1 MTCTTERS
9 AALVS
14 EQLELYRRMWV
25 LRLLDMALQEL
36 RIDGLLKEPVQAMF
50 GQEAVAI
57 GATAALR
64 PSDAVTTSVPHL
76 LHAQQVA
83 VGLPLGPT
91 IAELISSGLEEDCG
105 WEGIPREI
113 KRGGE
118 LWPSAS
124 VLRRSALRAVGQAY
138 ANWLA
143 DESKV
148 TLCVIDEH
156 EVNSAEF
163 AEVVNAAVLW
173 RLPVVFVVEN
183 TRYARSTCTD
193 RALHERIGM
202 PVLSIDGNDV
212 EAVRDC
218 VAEALQRASADQ
230 GPTLLRAVT
239 NRTNDVTKVDPLVFA
254 RQQLIDAGVSGSHLY
269 EVERRARYLVA
280 EAEAFAKATRAGQAP
295 ASIRQPEPWPA
306 AS

>member
-76 LHAQQVA
+76 LHAQQVSVA
-83 VGLPLGPT
+83 LPLGPT
-91 IAELISSGLEEDCG
+91 IAEMISSGLDEDCG
-105 WEGIPREI
+105 WEGIPRENN
-113 KRGGE
+113 RGGE
-118 LWPSAS
+118 FCSSAS
-124 VLRRSALRAVGQAY
+124 ALQQSALRAVGQAY

-143 DESKV
+143 DEGKV
-148 TLCVIDEH
+148 TLCVIGEH

-212 EAVRDC
+212 ESVRDC

-239 NRTNDVTKVDPLVFA
+239 NRTNDVNKVDPLVLA
-254 RQQLIDAGVSGSHLY
+254 RKNLIDAGVSVSHLY

-280 EAEAFAKATRAGQAP
+280 EAEVFAKATRAGEAP

>member
-1 MTCTTERS
+1 M
-9 AALVS
+9 
-14 EQLELYRRMWV
+14 
-25 LRLLDMALQEL
+25 
-36 RIDGLLKEPVQAMF
+36 
-50 GQEAVAI
+50 
-57 GATAALR
+57 
-64 PSDAVTTSVPHL
+64 
-76 LHAQQVA
+76 
-83 VGLPLGPT
+83 
-91 IAELISSGLEEDCG
+91 ISSGLDEDCG
-105 WEGIPREI
+105 WEGIPRENN
-113 KRGGE
+113 RGGE
-118 LWPSAS
+118 FWSSAS
-124 VLRRSALRAVGQAY
+124 ALQQSALRAVGQAY

-143 DESKV
+143 DEGKV
-148 TLCVIDEH
+148 TLCVIGEH

-202 PVLSIDGNDV
+202 PVLSIDGKDV
-212 EAVRDC
+212 ESVRDC

-239 NRTNDVTKVDPLVFA
+239 NRTNDVNKVDPLVLA
-254 RQQLIDAGVSGSHLY
+254 RKNLIDAGVSVSHLY

-280 EAEAFAKATRAGQAP
+280 EAEVFAKATRAGEAP

>member
-76 LHAQQVA
+76 LHAQQVS
-83 VGLPLGPT
+83 VTLPLGPT
-91 IAELISSGLEEDCG
+91 IAAMISSGLDEDCG

-118 LWPSAS
+118 LWASAS
-124 VLRRSALRAVGQAY
+124 VLQQSALRAVGQAY

-143 DESKV
+143 DEDKV
-148 TLCVIDEH
+148 TLCVIGEH
-156 EVNSAEF
+156 EVNSADF
-163 AEVVNAAVLW
+163 AEVVHAAVLW

-183 TRYARSTCTD
+183 SRYARNTCTD

-202 PVLSIDGNDV
+202 PVLSVDGNDV

-218 VAEALQRASADQ
+218 VATGLQRASADQ
-230 GPTLLRAVT
+230 GPTLVRAVT
-239 NRTNDVTKVDPLVFA
+239 KRDNHVTKVDPLVYA
-254 RQQLIDAGVSGSHLY
+254 RKQLIDAGVSGSHLY

-280 EAEAFAKATRAGQAP
+280 EAEVFAKATRAGRAP
-295 ASIRQPEPWPA
+295 ASVRQPEPWPA

>member
-76 LHAQQVA
+76 LHAQQVSVA
-83 VGLPLGPT
+83 LPLGPT

-118 LWPSAS
+118 LWATASA
-124 VLRRSALRAVGQAY
+124 LQQSALRAVGQAY

-148 TLCVIDEH
+148 TLCVIGEH
-156 EVNSAEF
+156 EVNSPEF

-183 TRYARSTCTD
+183 TRYARRECQDSS
-193 RALHERIGM
+193 LQERLGM
-202 PVLSIDGNDV
+202 PVRSVDGNDV
-212 EAVRDC
+212 GAVRDA
-218 VAEALQRASADQ
+218 VADALRRASADE
-230 GPTLLRAVT
+230 GPSLVRAVT
-239 NRTNDVTKVDPLVFA
+239 NRTNDVNKVDPLVFA

-280 EAEAFAKATRAGQAP
+280 EAEAFAKATRAGEAP

>member
-76 LHAQQVA
+76 LHAQQVSVA
-83 VGLPLGPT
+83 LPLGPT
-91 IAELISSGLEEDCG
+91 IAEMISSGLDEDCG
-105 WEGIPREI
+105 WEGIPRENN
-113 KRGGE
+113 RGGE
-118 LWPSAS
+118 FCSSAS
-124 VLRRSALRAVGQAY
+124 ALQQSALRAVGQAY

-143 DESKV
+143 DEGKV
-148 TLCVIDEH
+148 TLCVIGEH

-202 PVLSIDGNDV
+202 PVLSIDGKDV
-212 EAVRDC
+212 ESVRDC

-239 NRTNDVTKVDPLVFA
+239 NRTNDVNKVDPLVLA
-254 RQQLIDAGVSGSHLY
+254 RKNLIDAGVSVSHLY

-280 EAEAFAKATRAGQAP
+280 EAEVFAKATRAGEAP

>member
-76 LHAQQVA
+76 LHAQQVSVA
-83 VGLPLGPT
+83 LPLGPT
-91 IAELISSGLEEDCG
+91 IAEMISSGLDEDCG
-105 WEGIPREI
+105 WEGIPRENN
-113 KRGGE
+113 RGGE
-118 LWPSAS
+118 FWSSAS
-124 VLRRSALRAVGQAY
+124 ALQQSALRAVGQAY

-143 DESKV
+143 DEGKV
-148 TLCVIDEH
+148 TLCVIGEH

-202 PVLSIDGNDV
+202 PVLSIDGKDV
-212 EAVRDC
+212 ESVRDC

-239 NRTNDVTKVDPLVFA
+239 NRTNDVNKVDPLVLA
-254 RQQLIDAGVSGSHLY
+254 RKNLIDAGGSVSHLY

-280 EAEAFAKATRAGQAP
+280 EAEVFAKATRAGEAP

>member
-76 LHAQQVA
+76 LHAQQVSVA
-83 VGLPLGPT
+83 LPLGPT
-91 IAELISSGLEEDCG
+91 IAEMIGSGLEEDCG
-105 WEGIPREI
+105 WEDTPRENN
-113 KRGGE
+113 RGGE
-118 LWPSAS
+118 FCSSAS
-124 VLRRSALRAVGQAY
+124 ALQQSALRAVGQAY

-143 DESKV
+143 DEGKV
-148 TLCVIDEH
+148 TLCVIGEH

-202 PVLSIDGNDV
+202 PVLSIDGKDV
-212 EAVRDC
+212 ESVRDC

-239 NRTNDVTKVDPLVFA
+239 NRTNDVNKVDPLVLA
-254 RQQLIDAGVSGSHLY
+254 RKNLIDAGVSVSHLY

-280 EAEAFAKATRAGQAP
+280 EAEVFAKATRAGEAP

>member
-36 RIDGLLKEPVQAMF
+36 RLDGLLKEPVQAMF

-76 LHAQQVA
+76 LHAQQIA
-83 VGLPLGPT
+83 VDLPLGPT
-91 IAELISSGLEEDCG
+91 IAEMISSGLDEDCG

-118 LWPSAS
+118 SWSSAS
-124 VLRRSALRAVGQAY
+124 ALQQSALRAVGQAY

-143 DESKV
+143 DEGKV
-148 TLCVIDEH
+148 TLCVIGEH
-156 EVNSAEF
+156 EVNSSEF
-163 AEVVNAAVLW
+163 AEVVHAAVLW
-173 RLPVVFVVEN
+173 RLPLVFVVEN
-183 TRYARSTCTD
+183 TRYAR
-193 RALHERIGM
+193 RERQDSSMQERLGM
-202 PVLSIDGNDV
+202 PVQSVDGDDV
-212 EAVRDC
+212 EAVRDG
-218 VAEALQRASADQ
+218 VADALRRASADE
-230 GPTLLRAVT
+230 GPILVRTVT
-239 NRTNDVTKVDPLVFA
+239 NRTNDVNKVDPLVFA
-254 RQQLIDAGVSGSHLY
+254 RKQLIDAGVTGSDLY

-280 EAEAFAKATRAGQAP
+280 EAEAFAKATQAGEAP
-295 ASIRQPEPWPA
+295 APVRQPEPWPA